1 MASTGHGG
9 WNQETKSRLSEK
21 IYVNV
26 NDIASLTR
34 QLIRGSKSNELLAQA
49 AKNFAFQETAINN
62 SSETVKRMGLITSQ
76 LLFQAEAIER
86 SMALMDDVQ
95 DQLKTIQR

>member
-1 MASTGHGG
+1 MSVNNASG

-21 IYVNV
+21 IQQNV
-26 NDIASLTR
+26 NDISSLTR
-34 QLIRGSKSNELLAQA
+34 QMIRGSKTNELLAQA

-62 SSETVKRMGLITSQ
+62 SHETIKRMALITTQ
-76 LLFQAEAIER
+76 LQFQAEAIER
-86 SMALMDDVQ
+86 SMEMMDNVQ